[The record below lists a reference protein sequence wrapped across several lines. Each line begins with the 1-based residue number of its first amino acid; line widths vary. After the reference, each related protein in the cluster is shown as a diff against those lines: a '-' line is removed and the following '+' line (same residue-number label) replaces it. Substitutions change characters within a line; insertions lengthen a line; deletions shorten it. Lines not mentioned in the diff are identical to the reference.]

1 MRRNKLHSKFYSRLL
16 PWIASTGI
24 LLSLSSCDAIKEM
37 LRESSLI
44 PDQTSQQNPIPSQ
57 SPSTANMETQ
67 VIEQINQVRRQ
78 QGLSE
83 LRFNEKLAIVARR
96 YSEKMAE
103 KNFFSHTSPEG
114 DTMVERVRAEGV
126 YYIMI
131 GENLFKGTNLSQPV
145 SIAVDGWMNSPGHRA
160 NILRPEYRETG
171 VGVWRIGNT
180 YYMTQLFLRSM
191 TL

>member
-1 MRRNKLHSKFYSRLL
+1 
-16 PWIASTGI
+16 
-24 LLSLSSCDAIKEM
+24 M

>member
-1 MRRNKLHSKFYSRLL
+1 MRRNKLHSKYYLRLL
-16 PWIASTGI
+16 PWIASTGL
-24 LLSLSSCDAIKEM
+24 LLSLSSCDSVKEI
-37 LRESSLI
+37 LREFPLTL
-44 PDQTSQQNPIPSQ
+44 DRTSQQTPLPSQ

-67 VIEQINQVRRQ
+67 VIAQINQIRRQ

-83 LRFNEKLAIVARR
+83 LRLNEKLAIVARR

-103 KNFFSHTSPEG
+103 KNFFSHTSPQG

-131 GENLFKGTNLSQPV
+131 GENLFKGTNLPQPV
-145 SIAVDGWMNSPGHRA
+145 SIAVNGWMNSPGHRA